1 MIQPKYSPQEAMD
14 RIKLMMKYDTSKTL
28 NENKEMIYE
37 QQIGAKTAI
46 STGAAAATGA
56 AVAGGAAA
64 AGAGGALGAG
74 AYSALGLGAS
84 LGVTSATAAAALG
97 GAVFAGAAALA
108 VTPLVIWWM
117 DKDNAKPKVQRMIQ
131 YCTSDATKIAKVP
144 RGISDKEVRDLSDSL
159 YDAMEG
165 LGTDEDKVYNAFK
178 SIKTASDFCALV
190 NRFAKDYGDLLEWL
204 DDDFDQSSEWE
215 QIFRPLRDAVE
226 DTLMDIKDDTVEDK
240 CKTNPDDPACKK
252 EIKKGGGGGGG
263 GYTPCSGTYKYGC
276 KADAI
281 KKAQAC
287 LGLTADGKWGP
298 KTDKK
303 LKDKGFTTFT
313 DSDID
318 KICEKAEEKLTNDVE
333 IAKLTQDQ
341 GDVITPANSTAQGQ
355 GSDPNTKTGIS

>member
-37 QQIGAKTAI
+37 QQIGTKTAI
-46 STGAAAATGA
+46 GTGVGAGAGLGAAALGAGTLAGGSVGTGA
-56 AVAGGAAA
+56 MAVGS
-64 AGAGGALGAG
+64 ALGAG
-74 AYSALGLGAS
+74 AGTGAALALG
-84 LGVTSATAAAALG
+84 SAVIG
-97 GAVFAGAAALA
+97 GAAALA
-108 VTPLVIWWM
+108 VVPLVVWYM

-263 GYTPCSGTYKYGC
+263 YTPCSGTYKYGC

-341 GDVITPANSTAQGQ
+341 GDVVTPANATAQGQ